1 MMEKITNTGAK
12 WFFALILALA
22 FVPQVCAQG
31 TAEATYK
38 AKCAGCHGADGG
50 ANTPAAKTLG
60 VRDFQSPDVQK
71 ETDAELTDIIT
82 KGKNKMPKYGDK
94 LKDSEIKDL
103 VGYVR
108 TLGKKK

>member
-22 FVPQVCAQG
+22 FVPAACAQG

-50 ANTPAAKTLG
+50 ANTPAAKSTG
-60 VRDFQSPDVQK
+60 RSRFPVSRRAKRD
-71 ETDAELTDIIT
+71 
-82 KGKNKMPKYGDK
+82 G
-94 LKDSEIKDL
+94 
-103 VGYVR
+103 R
-108 TLGKKK
+108 